1 MLQQHNSH
9 HRLSLNQLCLRPM
22 FVTSVSW
29 FQGLRDNLDM
39 VAFAT
44 NILSAGLDMGRPTDD
59 ALGDLS
65 SNKQVNIPFLIL

>member
-1 MLQQHNSH
+1 
-9 HRLSLNQLCLRPM
+9 M